1 MKSSTWQLQEAKNR
15 FSEVVELAR
24 TKGAQTITKH
34 GRPAVMVVSI
44 EEFRALKPAG
54 PRKKKRTLL
63 EILRSCPDPDF
74 FKRLEAGRNPPD
86 YGRAV
91 DFK

>member
-34 GRPAVMVVSI
+34 GKPAVMVVAV
-44 EEFRALKPAG
+44 EEFRNLQPAKPK
-54 PRKKKRTLL
+54 KKKRTLL
-63 EILRSCPDPDF
+63 EILRSCPDPGIFDRILKSRNKDDF
-74 FKRLEAGRNPPD
+74 GRP
-86 YGRAV
+86 V
-91 DFK
+91 EF